1 MRFFIALVVFS
12 VGVGLWAAAALLF
25 DRRRLLIARSA
36 ARRTRAAGTG
46 GTAGDPLPAADPMPL
61 YLTIAG
67 CLLGGTVLMV
77 GSCAGVI
84 VW

>member
-12 VGVGLWAAAALLF
+12 VGVGLYAAAALLF
-25 DRRRLLIARSA
+25 DRRRVLRGWQA
-36 ARRTRAAGTG
+36 ARRARAAGDG
-46 GTAGDPLPAADPMPL
+46 AAVTAQSVNVMPL

-67 CLLGGTVLMV
+67 CLFGGTLLMV
-77 GSCAGVI
+77 GACAGVI

>member
-12 VGVGLWAAAALLF
+12 VGVGLYAAAALLF
-25 DRRRLLIARSA
+25 DRRRVLRGWQATRRARATGDGSA
-36 ARRTRAAGTG
+36 VSAQSVNV
-46 GTAGDPLPAADPMPL
+46 MPL

-67 CLLGGTVLMV
+67 CLLGGTLLMV
-77 GSCAGVI
+77 GACAGVI

>member
-12 VGVGLWAAAALLF
+12 VGVGLYAAAALLF
-25 DRRRLLIARSA
+25 DRRRVLRGWQA
-36 ARRTRAAGTG
+36 ARRARATG
-46 GTAGDPLPAADPMPL
+46 DGATVTAQSVNVMPL

-67 CLLGGTVLMV
+67 CLIGGTLLMV
-77 GSCAGVI
+77 GACAGVI

>member
-12 VGVGLWAAAALLF
+12 VGVGLYAAAALLF
-25 DRRRLLIARSA
+25 DRRRALRGWQA
-36 ARRTRAAGTG
+36 ARRTRAMGAGATV
-46 GTAGDPLPAADPMPL
+46 TAQSVSVTPL

-67 CLLGGTVLMV
+67 CLLGGTLLMV
-77 GSCAGVI
+77 GACAGVI

>member
-12 VGVGLWAAAALLF
+12 VGVGLYAAAALLF
-25 DRRRLLIARSA
+25 DRRRVLRGWQA
-36 ARRTRAAGTG
+36 ARRARATSDGVAVS
-46 GTAGDPLPAADPMPL
+46 AQSVNAMPL

-67 CLLGGTVLMV
+67 CLLGGTLLMV
-77 GSCAGVI
+77 GACAGVI